1 MAVEHI
7 KHWRIGDV
15 EIARL
20 VEVNAFED
28 HLWMLWKDE
37 TADFLKRHAW
47 VHPHFATPEGLM
59 KISFQ
64 CFVLRSRGKT
74 VMIDTCIGA
83 DRKREYEVFCNIKT
97 TFLEDMEAAG
107 FPPSSVTT
115 VLCTH
120 LHFDHVGWNT
130 HLGNGKWVPTFPQ
143 ARYLFGR
150 KEYDH
155 WCHMRQTGGYHDFE
169 HMHDSIDPVLE
180 AGLVDFIE
188 PEHQITDEV
197 SLFPTPGHTPGH
209 VSVLI
214 RSRGEEAVIT
224 GDLMHHP
231 IQLSY
236 PMRHGNF
243 DMDKDQGALTRHA
256 FVDRFGGKKVK
267 KNKRHNRKP
276 TTKKNKQDKK
286 QKNHKT
292 RKSTQERGL
301 SLRWRSF

>member
-1 MAVEHI
+1 MAVENI
-7 KHWRIGDV
+7 KHWKVGDV

-28 HLWMLWKDE
+28 NIAMLFKDE
-37 TADFLKRHAW
+37 TADFMKRHAW
-47 VHPHFATPEGLM
+47 LRPHFATPEGLM
-59 KISFQ
+59 IISFQ

-83 DRKREYEVFCNIKT
+83 DRKREYDVFCNIKT
-97 TFLEDMEAAG
+97 SFLEDMEAAG

-130 HLGNGKWVPTFPQ
+130 RLVNGKWVPTFPQ
-143 ARYLFGR
+143 ARYLFGK

-155 WCHMRQTGGYHDFE
+155 WVHMRNTGGYHDFE
-169 HMHDSIDPVLE
+169 HMHDAIDPVIA
-180 AGLVDFIE
+180 AGLVDFIG
-188 PEHQITDEV
+188 PEHHITDEV

-214 RSRGEEAVIT
+214 RSKGKEAVIT

-236 PMRHGNF
+236 PQRHVNF
-243 DMDKDQGALTRHA
+243 DMNKDQGAQTRQA
-256 FVDRFGGKKVK
+256 FVDRFGGREVLVIGS
-267 KNKRHNRKP
+267 HFSDP
-276 TTKKNKQDKK
+276 TSGWIVRDGESWIL
-286 QKNHKT
+286 KT
-292 RKSTQERGL
+292 
-301 SLRWRSF
+301 

>member
-1 MAVEHI
+1 VTIETI
-7 KHWRIGDV
+7 KHWKVGDV

-28 HLWMLWKDE
+28 HIWMLFKDE
-37 TADFLKRHAW
+37 TAEFMKQHPWLQ
-47 VHPHFATPEGLM
+47 PHFATPEGLM

-64 CFVLRSRGKT
+64 CFVLRSRDKS

-83 DRKREYEVFCNIKT
+83 DRKREYDVFCNIRT
-97 TFLEDMEAAG
+97 TFLEDMVAAG
-107 FPPSSVTT
+107 FPPSSITT

-130 HLGNGKWVPTFPQ
+130 RLVDGKWVPTFPQ

-150 KEYDH
+150 QEFEH
-155 WCHMRQTGGYHDFE
+155 WCHLRDTGGYHDFA
-169 HMHDSIDPVLE
+169 HMHDSIDPVLQ
-180 AGLVDFIE
+180 AGLVDLIG
-188 PEHQITDEV
+188 PEHQVTDEV

-214 RSRGEEAVIT
+214 RSQGEEAVIT

-236 PMRHGNF
+236 PLRHGNF
-243 DMDKDQGALTRHA
+243 DMDKNQGALTRQS
-256 FVDRFGGKKVK
+256 FVERFGD
-267 KNKRHNRKP
+267 RKTLVIGSHFSDP
-276 TTKKNKQDKK
+276 TSGWIVRDRDTWIL
-286 QKNHKT
+286 KT
-292 RKSTQERGL
+292 
-301 SLRWRSF
+301 